1 VTVEGNGIKKDEI
14 IDDRKDKSMTL
25 EELDKKYVLQTY
37 ARDYTN
43 FVKGVGSTLYDESGR
58 DYIDFASGIAVNS
71 VGHGNEKLVNA
82 ICEQAKKII
91 HISNLQVIEPQAKL
105 AQKIVELSGY
115 DMGVFFANS
124 GAEANEG
131 AIKIARKYG
140 ETKFENK
147 RYKVITLEHSFHG
160 RTITTVKATGQE
172 SFHTPHFSPY
182 PAGFSYEKSIED
194 VYKAIDDETVAVL
207 IELVQ
212 GEGGV
217 QPFEKEEIQKLAAH
231 LKENGVLL
239 IVDEVQTGVYRTGEF
254 LASNLYEIEPDIITL
269 AKGLGGGVPI
279 GAVMTRHK
287 DVFAPG
293 DHGSTF
299 GGNYLS
305 TAAGLA
311 VLEILSE
318 LYDSGVL
325 HETLLYFEQKL
336 KETAS
341 KYETLFD
348 KEVGLGMMRGLR
360 AKSAEIQGNII
371 KNCMKEGLVILKAGR
386 NTVRF
391 LPSLTIRKDE
401 IDEGFKRFETAIS
414 TL

>member
-1 VTVEGNGIKKDEI
+1 MEKK
-14 IDDRKDKSMTL
+14 MTL
-25 EELDKKYVLQTY
+25 ETLDKEYVLQTY

-43 FVKGVGSTLYDESGR
+43 FVKGVGATLYDEAGN

-71 VGHGNEKLVNA
+71 VGHGNERLTRA
-82 ICEQAKKII
+82 ICEQAQKII

-105 AQKIVELSGY
+105 AEKMVKLSGY

-140 ETKFENK
+140 ETEFENK

-182 PAGFSYEKSIED
+182 PDGFSYEKSIED
-194 VYKAIDDETVAVL
+194 VYNAIDDETVAVL

-217 QPFEKEEIQKLAAH
+217 QPFEKAEIQKLAAH
-231 LKENGVLL
+231 LKEKKVLL

-254 LASNLYEIEPDIITL
+254 LASNLYEIEPDIVTL

-279 GAVMTRHK
+279 GAVMTKHK
-287 DVFAPG
+287 KVLSAG

-318 LYDSGVL
+318 NYDNGTL

-336 KETAS
+336 QSVCAD
-341 KYETLFD
+341 YANLFE
-348 KEVGLGMMRGLR
+348 KEVGLGLMRGLR
-360 AKSAEIQGNII
+360 AKSAGIQGNIV
-371 KNCMKEGLVILKAGR
+371 KEAMKERVVILKAGR

-391 LPSLTIRKDE
+391 LPSLTITKAE
-401 IDEGFKRFETAIS
+401 IDEGFRRFETALAS
-414 TL
+414 L

>member
-1 VTVEGNGIKKDEI
+1 
-14 IDDRKDKSMTL
+14 MTL
-25 EELDKKYVLQTY
+25 EQQDKHYVLQTY
-37 ARDYTN
+37 ARNYTN
-43 FVKGVGSTLYDESGR
+43 FVKGKGSTLYDDRGKE
-58 DYIDFASGIAVNS
+58 YIDFASGIGVNS
-71 VGHGNEKLVNA
+71 VGHGHEKLTSA
-82 ICEQAKKII
+82 LCEQAKNIM

-115 DMGVFFANS
+115 DMGIFFANS

-140 ETKFENK
+140 ETKFDTK

-182 PAGFSYEKSIED
+182 PDGFSYEKSIAD
-194 VYKAIDDETVAVL
+194 VYSAIDDETVAVL

-217 QPFEKEEIQKLAAH
+217 QPFEKEQIQKLATY
-231 LKENGVLL
+231 LKKEGILL

-279 GAVMTRHK
+279 GAVMTKHK
-287 DVFAPG
+287 DVLSAG

-305 TAAGLA
+305 TSAGLA
-311 VLEILSE
+311 VLDILKSM
-318 LYDSGVL
+318 YDNGL
-325 HETLLYFEQKL
+325 IDETLLYFSQKL
-336 KETAS
+336 KAIAL
-341 KYETLFD
+341 KYENLFE
-348 KEVGLGMMRGLR
+348 KEVGLGLMRGLR
-360 AKSAEIQGNII
+360 AKSAQIQGDII
-371 KNCMKEGLVILKAGR
+371 KNCMDEGVVVLKAGR

-391 LPSLTIRKDE
+391 LPSITITKEE
-401 IDEGFKRFETAIS
+401 IDEGFVRFEKVIS

>member
-1 VTVEGNGIKKDEI
+1 MN
-14 IDDRKDKSMTL
+14 L
-25 EELDKKYVLQTY
+25 EQQDKKYVLQTY
-37 ARDYTN
+37 SRNYTN
-43 FVKGVGSTLYDESGR
+43 FVKGVGSTLYDESGK
-58 DYIDFASGIAVNS
+58 DYIDFASGIGVNS
-71 VGHGNEKLVNA
+71 VGHANETLTKA
-82 ICEQAKKII
+82 ICEQAQNII

-105 AQKIVELSGY
+105 AQRVVELSGY
-115 DMGVFFANS
+115 DMGIFFANS

-140 ETKFENK
+140 ETKFDNK

-182 PAGFSYEKSIED
+182 PDGFSYEKSIED
-194 VYKAIDDETVAVL
+194 VYSAIDSETVAVL

-217 QPFEKEEIQKLAAH
+217 QPFDKDEIQKLAQY
-231 LKENGVLL
+231 LRSKEILL

-269 AKGLGGGVPI
+269 AKGLGGGMPI
-279 GAVMTRHK
+279 GVVMTIHK
-287 DVFAPG
+287 DILSAG

-305 TAAGLA
+305 CVAGLA
-311 VLEILSE
+311 VLEVLSS
-318 LYDSGVL
+318 LYESGRID
-325 HETLLYFEQKL
+325 ETLLYFASKL
-336 KETAS
+336 KDIAG
-341 KYETLFD
+341 KYTDLFE
-348 KEVGLGMMRGLR
+348 KEVGLGLMRGLR
-360 AKSAEIQGNII
+360 AKSADIQGTILQ
-371 KNCMKEGLVILKAGR
+371 KSMAEGLVLLKAGR

-391 LPSLTIRKDE
+391 LPSITISKKE
-401 IDEGFKRFETAIS
+401 IDEGFERFEKVIS
-414 TL
+414 SL

>member
-1 VTVEGNGIKKDEI
+1 MKRI
-14 IDDRKDKSMTL
+14 SMMTL
-25 EELDKKYVLQTY
+25 EAQDKQYVLQTY

-43 FVKGVGSTLYDESGR
+43 FVEGKGSTLFDDQGR
-58 DYIDFASGIAVNS
+58 DYIDFASGIGVNS
-71 VGHGNEKLVNA
+71 VGHANPVLADA
-82 ICEQAKKII
+82 ICDQARKII

-105 AQKIVELSGY
+105 AERIVKLSGY

-140 ETKFENK
+140 ETHFENK

-182 PAGFSYEKSIED
+182 PDGFSYEKSIDD

-217 QPFEKEEIQKLAAH
+217 QPFDKAEIQALAKH
-231 LKENGVLL
+231 LKKAGVLL

-287 DVFAPG
+287 EVLKAG

-305 TAAGLA
+305 TRAGLA
-311 VLEILSE
+311 VLDILEE
-318 LYDSGVL
+318 LYESGAL
-325 HETLLYFEQKL
+325 AETHLYFEKKL
-336 KETAS
+336 QEIAAS
-341 KYETLFD
+341 CDDLFE
-348 KEVGLGMMRGLR
+348 KEVGLGLMRGLR
-360 AKSAEIQGNII
+360 AKSPQIQAAVLKESMAER
-371 KNCMKEGLVILKAGR
+371 LVVLKAGR

-391 LPSLTIRKDE
+391 LPSLTISKAE
-401 IDEGFKRFETAIS
+401 IDEGFKRFEAA
-414 TL
+414 LARVEAQ